1 MKSSMLIGSAIT
13 GFVAVVAL
21 VAAGC
26 SSSEAGNRHKGAR
39 QGIVEVQPS
48 PKPIKMR
55 YFGGP
60 KSPMYPG

>member
-1 MKSSMLIGSAIT
+1 
-13 GFVAVVAL
+13 L

-26 SSSEAGNRHKGAR
+26 SSSEAGYRHKGAR
-39 QGIVEVQPS
+39 QGIVEVQPP
-48 PKPIKMR
+48 PKPVKMR

>member
-13 GFVAVVAL
+13 GLVAVVAL

-26 SSSEAGNRHKGAR
+26 SSSEAGYRHKGAR
-39 QGIVEVQPS
+39 QGIVEVQP
-48 PKPIKMR
+48 PKPVKMR